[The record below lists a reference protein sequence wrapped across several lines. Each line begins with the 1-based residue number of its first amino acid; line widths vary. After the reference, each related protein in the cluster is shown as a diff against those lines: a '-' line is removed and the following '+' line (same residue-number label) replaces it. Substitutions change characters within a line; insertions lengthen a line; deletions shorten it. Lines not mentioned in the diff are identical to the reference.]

1 MPADMKD
8 FFTLFWI
15 FAKIG
20 TFTLGGGY
28 AMLPLIER
36 ELVDK
41 KAWLDRGEFLDCVAV
56 AQAAPGI
63 LAINVAILSGYKMKG
78 FWGSVTASLGAALPS
93 FVVILLIALFFREY
107 EHNPVV
113 QRVFMGIRPAV
124 VALIAV
130 PVFNLSKTAG
140 INLKTVWIPIVCAG
154 LVWLLKVSPV
164 YVILAAGL
172 GGWLYTRRQR
182 RTP

>member
-1 MPADMKD
+1 MK
-8 FFTLFWI
+8 TYLILFWI

-41 KAWLDRGEFLDCVAV
+41 GRYLDEQEFLDATAV

-63 LAINVAILSGYKMKG
+63 LAINIAILSGYKMKG
-78 FWGSVTASLGAALPS
+78 FCGSVCCALGAALPS
-93 FVVILLIALFFREY
+93 FIIILLIALFF
-107 EHNPVV
+107 HNFKENPIV
-113 QRVFMGIRPAV
+113 QRVFLGIRPAV

-130 PVFNLSKTAG
+130 PVFRLAKTAG
-140 INLKTVWIPIVCAG
+140 ITYKTAWLPAVSAL
-154 LVWLLKVSPV
+154 LVWLLGVSPV
-164 YVILAAGL
+164 YVVLAAGL
-172 GGWLYTRRQR
+172 GGFLYGRVHGGAK
-182 RTP
+182 

>member
-1 MPADMKD
+1 MK
-8 FFTLFWI
+8 TYLILFWI

-41 KAWLDRGEFLDCVAV
+41 GRYLDEQEFLDATAV

-63 LAINVAILSGYKMKG
+63 LAINIAILSGYKMKG
-78 FWGSVTASLGAALPS
+78 FGGSVCCALGAALPS
-93 FVVILLIALFFREY
+93 FIIILLIALFF
-107 EHNPVV
+107 HNFKENPIV
-113 QRVFMGIRPAV
+113 QRVFLGIRPAV

-130 PVFNLSKTAG
+130 PVFRLAKTAG
-140 INLKTVWIPIVCAG
+140 ITYKTAWLPAVSAL
-154 LVWLLKVSPV
+154 LVWLLGVSPV
-164 YVILAAGL
+164 YVVLAAGL
-172 GGWLYTRRQR
+172 GGFLYGRVHGCAK
-182 RTP
+182 

>member
-1 MPADMKD
+1 MK
-8 FFTLFWI
+8 TYLILFWI

-41 KAWLDRGEFLDCVAV
+41 GRYLDEQEFLDATAV

-63 LAINVAILSGYKMKG
+63 LAINIAILSGYKMEG
-78 FWGSVTASLGAALPS
+78 FWGSVCCALGAALPS
-93 FVVILLIALFFREY
+93 FIIILLIALFF
-107 EHNPVV
+107 HNFKENPIV
-113 QRVFMGIRPAV
+113 QRVFLGIRPAV

-130 PVFNLSKTAG
+130 PVFRLAKTAG
-140 INLKTVWIPIVCAG
+140 ITYKTAWLPAVSAL
-154 LVWLLKVSPV
+154 LVWLLGVSPV
-164 YVILAAGL
+164 YVVLAAGL
-172 GGWLYTRRQR
+172 GGFLYGRVQGGAK
-182 RTP
+182 

>member
-1 MPADMKD
+1 MKD
-8 FFTLFWI
+8 FLILFWI

-28 AMLPLIER
+28 AMLPLIEK
-36 ELVDK
+36 EIVDK
-41 KAWLDRGEFLDCVAV
+41 KAWLDRKEFLDCVAV

-63 LAINVAILSGYKMKG
+63 LAINVAILAGYKIKN
-78 FWGSVTASLGAALPS
+78 FWGSVIASLGAALPS
-93 FVVILLIALFFREY
+93 FVIILLIALFFNEY
-107 EHNPVV
+107 EHNPIV
-113 QRVFMGIRPAV
+113 QRIFMGIRPAV

-140 INLKTVWIPIVCAG
+140 ITYRTVWIPAVCAG

-164 YVILAAGL
+164 YIILAAGL
-172 GGWLYTRRQR
+172 GGFLYARCKR

>member
-1 MPADMKD
+1 MK
-8 FFTLFWI
+8 TYLILFWI

-41 KAWLDRGEFLDCVAV
+41 GRYLDEQEFLDATAV

-63 LAINVAILSGYKMKG
+63 LAINIAILSGYKMKG
-78 FWGSVTASLGAALPS
+78 FGGSVCCALGAALPS
-93 FVVILLIALFFREY
+93 FIIILLIALFF
-107 EHNPVV
+107 HNFKENPIV
-113 QRVFMGIRPAV
+113 QRVFLGIRPAV

-130 PVFNLSKTAG
+130 PVFRLAKTAG
-140 INLKTVWIPIVCAG
+140 ITYKTAWLPAVSAL
-154 LVWLLKVSPV
+154 LVWLLGVSPV
-164 YVILAAGL
+164 YVVLAAGL
-172 GGWLYTRRQR
+172 GGFLYGRVHGGAK
-182 RTP
+182 

>member
-1 MPADMKD
+1 MKD
-8 FFTLFWI
+8 YFSLFWI

-41 KAWLDRGEFLDCVAV
+41 KGWLNRAEFLDCVAV

-78 FWGSVTASLGAALPS
+78 LWGSVTASLGAALPS
-93 FVVILLIALFFREY
+93 FIIILLIALFFRGY
-107 EHNPVV
+107 QDNPVV
-113 QRVFMGIRPAV
+113 QRVFRGVRPAV

-130 PVFNLSKTAG
+130 PCLTTARS
-140 INLKTVWIPIVCAG
+140 IKLTYKQMIIPIGAA
-154 LVWLLKVSPV
+154 LLIWMGGVSPAWI
-164 YVILAAGL
+164 ILAAIAGGL
-172 GGWLYTRRQR
+172 VYGLNRRR
-182 RTP
+182 

>member
-1 MPADMKD
+1 MKD
-8 FFTLFWI
+8 YFSLFWI

-41 KAWLDRGEFLDCVAV
+41 KSWLDRGEFLDCVAV

-78 FWGSVTASLGAALPS
+78 FWGSTAASLGAALPS
-93 FVVILLIALFFREY
+93 FIIILLIALFFHGY
-107 EHNPVV
+107 QDNPTV
-113 QRVFMGIRPAV
+113 RRIFMGIRPAV

-130 PVFNLSKTAG
+130 PVFNLAKTAG
-140 INLKTVWIPIVCAG
+140 INYRTVWIPVVCAV

-164 YVILAAGL
+164 YIVLAAGL
-172 GGWLYTRRQR
+172 GGWLYARKRRM
-182 RTP
+182 P

>member
-1 MPADMKD
+1 MK
-8 FFTLFWI
+8 TYLILFWI

-41 KAWLDRGEFLDCVAV
+41 GRYLDEQEFLDATAV

-63 LAINVAILSGYKMKG
+63 LAINIAILSGYKMKG
-78 FWGSVTASLGAALPS
+78 FGGSVCCALGAALPS
-93 FVVILLIALFFREY
+93 FIIILLIALFF
-107 EHNPVV
+107 HNFKENPIV
-113 QRVFMGIRPAV
+113 QRVFLGIRPAV

-130 PVFNLSKTAG
+130 PVFRLAKTAG
-140 INLKTVWIPIVCAG
+140 ITYKTAWLPAVSAL
-154 LVWLLKVSPV
+154 LVWLLGVSPV
-164 YVILAAGL
+164 YVVLAAGL
-172 GGWLYTRRQR
+172 GGFLYGRMQGGAK
-182 RTP
+182 

>member
-1 MPADMKD
+1 MK
-8 FFTLFWI
+8 TYLILFWI

-41 KAWLDRGEFLDCVAV
+41 GRYLDEQEFLDATAV

-63 LAINVAILSGYKMKG
+63 LAINIAILSGYKMKG
-78 FWGSVTASLGAALPS
+78 FWGSVCCALGAALPS
-93 FVVILLIALFFREY
+93 FIIILLIALFF
-107 EHNPVV
+107 HNFKENPIV
-113 QRVFMGIRPAV
+113 QRVFLGIRPAV

-130 PVFNLSKTAG
+130 PVFRLAKTAG
-140 INLKTVWIPIVCAG
+140 ITYKTAWLPVVSAL
-154 LVWLLKVSPV
+154 LVWLLGVSPV
-164 YVILAAGL
+164 YVVLAAGL
-172 GGWLYTRRQR
+172 GGFLYGRVHGGAK
-182 RTP
+182 

>member
-1 MPADMKD
+1 MK
-8 FFTLFWI
+8 TYLILFWI

-41 KAWLDRGEFLDCVAV
+41 GRYLDEQEFLDATAV

-63 LAINVAILSGYKMKG
+63 LAINIAILSGYKMKG
-78 FWGSVTASLGAALPS
+78 FLGSVCCALGAALPS
-93 FVVILLIALFFREY
+93 FIIILLIALFF
-107 EHNPVV
+107 HNFKENPIV
-113 QRVFMGIRPAV
+113 QRVFLGIRPAV

-130 PVFNLSKTAG
+130 PVFRLAKTAG
-140 INLKTVWIPIVCAG
+140 ITYKTAWLPVVSAL
-154 LVWLLKVSPV
+154 LVWLLGVSPV
-164 YVILAAGL
+164 YVVLAAGL
-172 GGWLYTRRQR
+172 GGFLYGRVHGGAK
-182 RTP
+182 

>member
-1 MPADMKD
+1 MKQYL
-8 FFTLFWI
+8 TLFWI

-41 KAWLDRGEFLDCVAV
+41 KAWLDRTEFLDCVAV

-63 LAINVAILSGYKMKG
+63 LAINVAILAGYKIKK
-78 FWGSVTASLGAALPS
+78 FWGSTVASLGAALPS
-93 FVVILLIALFFREY
+93 FIIILLIALFFREY

-113 QRVFMGIRPAV
+113 KRVFMGIRPAV

-140 INLKTVWIPIVCAG
+140 ITWRTVWIPVVCAG
-154 LVWLLKVSPV
+154 LVWGLKMSPV
-164 YVILAAGL
+164 YVILAAGA
-172 GGWLYTRRQR
+172 GGLLYARAKRRN
-182 RTP
+182 P

>member
-1 MPADMKD
+1 MK
-8 FFTLFWI
+8 TYLILFWI

-41 KAWLDRGEFLDCVAV
+41 GRYLDEQEFLDATAV

-63 LAINVAILSGYKMKG
+63 LAINIAILSGYKMKG
-78 FWGSVTASLGAALPS
+78 FGGSVCCALGAALPS
-93 FVVILLIALFFREY
+93 FIIILLIALFF
-107 EHNPVV
+107 HNFKENPIV
-113 QRVFMGIRPAV
+113 QRVFLGIRPAV

-130 PVFNLSKTAG
+130 PVFRLAKTAG
-140 INLKTVWIPIVCAG
+140 ITYKTAWLPVVSAL
-154 LVWLLKVSPV
+154 LVWLLGVSPV
-164 YVILAAGL
+164 YVVLAAGL
-172 GGWLYTRRQR
+172 GGFLYGRVHGGAK
-182 RTP
+182 